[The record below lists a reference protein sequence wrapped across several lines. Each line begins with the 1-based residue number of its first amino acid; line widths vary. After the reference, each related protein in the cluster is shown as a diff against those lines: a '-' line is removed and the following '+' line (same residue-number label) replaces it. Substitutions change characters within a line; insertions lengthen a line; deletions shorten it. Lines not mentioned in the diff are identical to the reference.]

1 MKFKTICIT
10 SLFAGILLAA
20 SSCGSGA
27 QGINT
32 NPNNELMGVPE
43 VDAITEKILQSP
55 NDTTL
60 YIARYKALMNI
71 EEFERAIRD
80 AEKLRQ
86 LDSNNLAYYRFLAN
100 AYFDNNQ
107 SLPAIKTLESAIAKH
122 PNDIYT
128 KLSLAEMHLIV
139 EAHDQSLVILD
150 NLLKDNPYNT
160 QIMYMR
166 GLVLKDRKD
175 TMQAL
180 QAFQNVVQQDADHLE
195 AYLQLSELSDALNNP
210 IALQYIDNALR
221 IDSVNQVALMKKAQ
235 YFHQRGKLDEA
246 IVWYQKNIEAH
257 PLVAE
262 PAYNLGLLY
271 LEQGD
276 ATKDKKK
283 YELAHKYFHIATQ
296 NDVQFGEA
304 YYYRGL
310 ASEKLGK
317 INEARQDYENAI
329 AMGEQLGLAEKALEQ
344 LNKK

>member
-1 MKFKTICIT
+1 MSLLTGLLITTIGC
-10 SLFAGILLAA
+10 GD
-20 SSCGSGA
+20 SS
-27 QGINT
+27 T
-32 NPNNELMGVPE
+32 PNNTTYNEFVGVPE
-43 VDAITEKILQSP
+43 VDVITEKILQAP

-71 EEFERAIRD
+71 EEYERAIRD

-86 LDSNNLAYYRFLAN
+86 LDSNKLAFYRFLAD
-100 AYFDNNQ
+100 AYFENNQ
-107 SLPAIKTLESAIAKH
+107 SLSAIKTLEAAVAKY
-122 PNDIYT
+122 PTDTYT

-139 EAHDQSLVILD
+139 EEFDKSLIILD
-150 NLLKDNPYNT
+150 NLLKDQPYNT
-160 QIMYMR
+160 SAMYMR
-166 GLVLKDRKD
+166 GIVFKDSKD

-180 QAFQNVVQQDADHLE
+180 QAFQTVVQQDADHLE

-210 IALQYIDNALR
+210 IALQYLDNALR

-235 YFHQRGKLDEA
+235 YFHQRGKFDEA
-246 IVWYQKNIEAH
+246 IIWYQKNIEAH
-257 PLVAE
+257 PLISE

-271 LEQGD
+271 LKQGD

-283 YELAHKYFHIATQ
+283 YELAHKYFNIATQ

-317 INEARQDYENAI
+317 TTEARKDYENAI